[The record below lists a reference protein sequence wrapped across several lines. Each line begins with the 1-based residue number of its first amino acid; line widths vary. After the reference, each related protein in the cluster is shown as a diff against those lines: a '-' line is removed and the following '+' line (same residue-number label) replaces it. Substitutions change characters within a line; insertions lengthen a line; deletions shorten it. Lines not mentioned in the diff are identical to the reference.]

1 MYIRNAIINFSQEG
15 ENIMKKKLLVTVTT
29 LALAMAVTAC
39 GGNKEEDKTTA
50 NDGVVTEANSEEE
63 TNTVSGN
70 KITEYKSDNGWSVQY
85 NESLISVIDQG
96 DGSVQFAYTGE
107 ASGPNMITISYIED
121 KLPEEVLYEYTA
133 EWADEDVI
141 RNENYMPGT
150 TDKWSYWRTYTT
162 EANNLT
168 YTDMAIA
175 GEYNGGVLLFQL
187 ASCSEP
193 DEEKGMTVSD
203 AMAFVID
210 SITYDN
216 YETQTMFEYYVG
228 TYKGEAEDAN
238 PEVTLNEDHTGVL
251 TMQDSVDIIWES
263 TSIYSVDGTFLYDF
277 TIEGDNLY
285 LMDGEYTI
293 ELSRN

>member
-1 MYIRNAIINFSQEG
+1 
-15 ENIMKKKLLVTVTT
+15 MKKKLLVMMTT
-29 LALAMAVTAC
+29 FALAMAVTAC
-39 GGNKEEDKTTA
+39 GGKKEEEKTTTEKET
-50 NDGVVTEANSEEE
+50 VTESDSDVETGSESETESEDTTNSAAD
-63 TNTVSGN
+63 N
-70 KITEYKSDNGWSVQY
+70 KPGEFKSDKGWSVTY
-85 NESLISVIDQG
+85 NEDVISVTDQG
-96 DGSVQFAYTGE
+96 DGSVQFTYTGE

-162 EANNLT
+162 EANDLT

-175 GEYNGGVLLFQL
+175 GEYNGGVLLFQI

-193 DEEKGMTVSD
+193 DEEKGMAVSD
-203 AMAFVID
+203 AMASVID

-216 YETQTMFEYYVG
+216 YEAQTMFDYYVG
-228 TYKGEAEDAN
+228 TYMGEAEDAN

-277 TIEGDNLY
+277 TIEGDSLY
-285 LMDGEYTI
+285 LMDGDYTI
-293 ELSRN
+293 ELTRN

>member
-1 MYIRNAIINFSQEG
+1 
-15 ENIMKKKLLVTVTT
+15 MKKKLFVMMTT
-29 LALAMAVTAC
+29 FALAMAVTAC
-39 GGNKEEDKTTA
+39 GGKKEEEKTTTEKET
-50 NDGVVTEANSEEE
+50 VTESDSDVETGSESETESEDTTNSAAD
-63 TNTVSGN
+63 N
-70 KITEYKSDNGWSVQY
+70 KQGEFKSDKGWSVTY
-85 NESLISVIDQG
+85 NEDVISVTDQG
-96 DGSVQFAYTGE
+96 DGSVQFTYTGE

-162 EANNLT
+162 EANDLT

-175 GEYNGGVLLFQL
+175 GEYNGGVLLFRI

-193 DEEKGMTVSD
+193 DEEKGMAVSD
-203 AMAFVID
+203 AMASVID

-216 YETQTMFEYYVG
+216 YEAQTMFDYYVG
-228 TYKGEAEDAN
+228 TYMGEAEDAN

-277 TIEGDNLY
+277 TIEGDSLY
-285 LMDGEYTI
+285 LMDGDYTI
-293 ELSRN
+293 ELTRN